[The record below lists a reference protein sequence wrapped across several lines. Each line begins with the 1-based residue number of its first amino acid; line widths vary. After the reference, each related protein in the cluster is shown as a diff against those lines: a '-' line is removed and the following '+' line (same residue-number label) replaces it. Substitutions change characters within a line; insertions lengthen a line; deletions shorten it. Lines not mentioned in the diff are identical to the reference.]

1 MHTMSFTNTE
11 TEEMNRIR
19 PIDYQ
24 TLFDHVPG
32 LYMIIQEDYTIADVS
47 YAYAAATFT
56 KREEIV
62 GRNLF
67 EVFPDNPNDLTA
79 DGVANLKESLK
90 YVFRNKVSHTM
101 AIQKYDVRRPDGA
114 FEEKYWSTV
123 NKPVLNAQNEVE
135 YVIHRA
141 EDVTEF
147 IKLKQEKRQ
156 YELVSTAM
164 EDRLQK
170 MEIEI
175 IQRSKEIQK
184 LNQELDLKVME
195 RTKHLDE
202 ANSIIQENINALTFQ
217 KKQLEDFCNIISHNL
232 RAPLVNIS
240 MIIEMLAENSND
252 IEKGVLL
259 DKLNSTTRNLS
270 EIFNELVES
279 VQILQDNEIESEEI
293 DLALHVQ
300 KVTES
305 LQIEI
310 ERSGAI
316 IETYFD
322 EAPQVYFPLNY
333 IKSILQNLISN
344 SLKYRSTERS
354 PMITIRTKRKDDMVI
369 LSIADNGLGLD
380 IEKHKDDLFKIRKI
394 FHTHPEAKGFGL
406 FLTKSQV
413 EAMGGKIWIDST
425 PGVGSTFYIQLINQN
440 R

>member
-1 MHTMSFTNTE
+1 MNT
-11 TEEMNRIR
+11 IR
-19 PIDYQ
+19 PINYQ
-24 TLFDHVPG
+24 NLFDHVPG
-32 LYMIIQEDYTIADVS
+32 LYILILDDFTIADVS
-47 YAYAAATFT
+47 NAYAEATFT
-56 KREEIV
+56 KREEII
-62 GRNLF
+62 GKNLF
-67 EVFPDNPNDLTA
+67 EVFPDNPNDITA

-90 YVFRNKVSHTM
+90 YVLRNKVSHTM
-101 AIQKYDVRRPDGA
+101 AIQKYDVRKPDGT

-123 NKPVLNAQNEVE
+123 NKPVLNTLNEVE
-135 YVIHRA
+135 YIIHRA

-147 IKLKQEKRQ
+147 IKLKQEKHQ
-156 YELVSTAM
+156 HELVSNAM
-164 EDRLQK
+164 ESRLQK

-175 IQRSKEIQK
+175 IHRSKEIQK
-184 LNQELDLKVME
+184 LNQELDLKVLE

-202 ANSIIQENINALTFQ
+202 ANAIIQENINALTFQ
-217 KKQLEDFCNIISHNL
+217 KKQLEDFCNIISHNF

-279 VQILQDNEIESEEI
+279 IQILQDNEIESEEI

-305 LQIEI
+305 LQIDI
-310 ERSGAI
+310 ERSGAV
-316 IETYFD
+316 IETHLD
-322 EAPQVYFPLNY
+322 ASPSVYFPLNY
-333 IKSILQNLISN
+333 IKSILHNLISN
-344 SLKYRSTERS
+344 SLKYRSAERTPRIIVRTE
-354 PMITIRTKRKDDMVI
+354 RKDDNII

-413 EAMGGKIWIDST
+413 EAMGGKIWLEST

>member
-1 MHTMSFTNTE
+1 MHTLSCTNTE
-11 TEEMNRIR
+11 TEEMNTIR
-19 PIDYQ
+19 PINYQ
-24 TLFDHVPG
+24 NLFDHVPG
-32 LYMIIQEDYTIADVS
+32 LYILILDDFTIADVS
-47 YAYAAATFT
+47 NAYAEATFT
-56 KREEIV
+56 KREEIL
-62 GRNLF
+62 GKNLF
-67 EVFPDNPNDLTA
+67 EVFPDNPNDITA

-90 YVFRNKVSHTM
+90 YVLRNKVSHTM
-101 AIQKYDVRRPDGA
+101 AIQKYDVRKPDGT

-123 NKPVLNAQNEVE
+123 NKPVLNTLNEVE
-135 YVIHRA
+135 YIIHRA

-147 IKLKQEKRQ
+147 IKLKQEKHQ
-156 YELVSTAM
+156 HELVSNAM
-164 EDRLQK
+164 ESRLQK

-175 IQRSKEIQK
+175 IHRSKEIQK
-184 LNQELDLKVME
+184 LNQELDLKVLE

-202 ANSIIQENINALTFQ
+202 ANAIIQENINALTFQ
-217 KKQLEDFCNIISHNL
+217 KKQLEDFCNIISHNF

-279 VQILQDNEIESEEI
+279 IQILQDNEIESEEI

-305 LQIEI
+305 LQIDI
-310 ERSGAI
+310 ERSGAV
-316 IETYFD
+316 IETHLD
-322 EAPQVYFPLNY
+322 ASPSVYFPLNY
-333 IKSILQNLISN
+333 IKSILHNLISN
-344 SLKYRSTERS
+344 SLKYRSAERTPRIIVRTE
-354 PMITIRTKRKDDMVI
+354 RKDDTII

-413 EAMGGKIWIDST
+413 EAMGGKIWLEST

>member
-1 MHTMSFTNTE
+1 MHTLSFTNTE
-11 TEEMNRIR
+11 TQEMNPLA
-19 PIDYQ
+19 PINYQ
-24 TLFDHVPG
+24 TLFEHVPG
-32 LYMIIQEDYTIADVS
+32 LYLIILEDFTIAEVS
-47 YAYAAATFT
+47 RAYTEATFT
-56 KREEIV
+56 KREEII

-101 AIQKYDVRRPDGA
+101 AIQKHDVRKPDGT

-123 NKPVLNAQNEVE
+123 NKPVLDSQNEVE
-135 YVIHRA
+135 YIIHRA

-147 IKLKQEKRQ
+147 IKLKQEKHQ
-156 YELVSTAM
+156 FELVSTAM

-175 IQRSKEIQK
+175 LQEVQK
-184 LNQELDLKVME
+184 LNQELDIKVLE

-217 KKQLEDFCNIISHNL
+217 KKQLEDFCNIITHNL

-279 VQILQDNEIESEEI
+279 IQILQDNEIESEEI

-310 ERSGAI
+310 ERSGAV
-316 IETYFD
+316 IETYLD

-344 SLKYRSTERS
+344 SLKYRSADRS
-354 PMITIRTKRKDDMVI
+354 PMITVKTERKDDTVI

-380 IEKHKDDLFKIRKI
+380 LEKHKHDLFKIRKI

-413 EAMGGKIWIDST
+413 EAMGGKIWIEST
-425 PGVGSTFYIQLINQN
+425 PGIGSTFYIQLINQN